1 MRFSSSKLLVALFCS
16 GLMIAGSAVAQ
27 ERPDAPEAPEP
38 TKPERPQPKLG
49 QQQKQ
54 ADIDV
59 SGKEVKQFADIYAEA
74 SKIRSKYAGQAQNA
88 ENREEAMKLR
98 KQMNGEMMQVIQDS
112 PLSMQRYRQIAQAAS
127 SDPEL
132 KKKLKQAIQQ

>member
-16 GLMIAGSAVAQ
+16 GLMIAGSAAAQ
-27 ERPDAPEAPEP
+27 ERPDSPEAP
-38 TKPERPQPKLG
+38 KPERPQPQMG

-54 ADIDV
+54 PDIDV
-59 SGKEVKQFADIYAEA
+59 SDKEVEQFADIYAEA
-74 SKIRSKYAGQAQNA
+74 TKIRSKYAGQAQNA

-98 KQMNGEMMQVIQDS
+98 KQMNGEMMKVIQDS

-132 KKKLKQAIQQ
+132 KNELQQAIQE